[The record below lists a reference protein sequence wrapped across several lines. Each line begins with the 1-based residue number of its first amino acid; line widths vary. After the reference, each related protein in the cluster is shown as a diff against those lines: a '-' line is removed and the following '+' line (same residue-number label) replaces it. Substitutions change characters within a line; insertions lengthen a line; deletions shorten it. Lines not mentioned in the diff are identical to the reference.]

1 MGYVITIK
9 EPIKELDMFPE
20 RKGKIDV
27 KLIHLN
33 KMLFTENISRHG
45 LGMILG
51 NTYVVVVF
59 PQAPFRV
66 TNVPKQASAGIIH
79 VLSLNLDSKLYYCC
93 K

>member
-20 RKGKIDV
+20 RKGKIHF

-51 NTYVVVVF
+51 NT
-59 PQAPFRV
+59 
-66 TNVPKQASAGIIH
+66 
-79 VLSLNLDSKLYYCC
+79 NLCNFGF
-93 K
+93 

>member
-20 RKGKIDV
+20 RKGKIHF

-59 PQAPFRV
+59 PQAPFRA
-66 TNVPKQASAGIIH
+66 TNVPRPTLVSSNCATAPW
-79 VLSLNLDSKLYYCC
+79 LSEEGRR
-93 K
+93 